1 MDELRSRREELVQ
14 KIKLLESRISM
25 TDANYYDVP
34 RVEIE
39 VSLKIVWFTIYRKD
53 NTWELTNEEVTAI
66 RMGYQAMI
74 DKLQTEV
81 DRIDN
86 LLFNLKQ

>member
-1 MDELRSRREELVQ
+1 MEGLRSKRDELVK
-14 KIKLLESRISM
+14 KIELLESRISM

-34 RVEIE
+34 RIEIK
-39 VSLKIVWFTIYRKD
+39 VSLKIMWFTIYRKD
-53 NTWELTNEEVTAI
+53 NTWELTNEEITAI

-74 DKLQTEV
+74 DKLQAEV

>member
-25 TDANYYDVP
+25 TDANYYDTP

-53 NTWELTNEEVTAI
+53 NTWELTNEEITAI

-86 LLFNLKQ
+86 LLLNLKQ